1 MVRLVCNLL
10 FTIGMLLANS
20 AIVGARD
27 PVKMSL
33 AELAEKSDIIV
44 IGRIEKTV
52 ASDKYADLDKEL
64 FEEFAVRIKILST
77 LKGEVKRGEAIT
89 VITYKNNGKGMPGNF
104 GSVMKITDSDDKQLH
119 MLYLRKR
126 EETWMPTSGYIDGGN
141 SHFIIENSGYTE

>member
-77 LKGEVKRGEAIT
+77 LKGEGKRSLLLPTKIMVKACLGT
-89 VITYKNNGKGMPGNF
+89 
-104 GSVMKITDSDDKQLH
+104 SVAL
-119 MLYLRKR
+119 
-126 EETWMPTSGYIDGGN
+126 
-141 SHFIIENSGYTE
+141 